1 MLLTSSAIIED
12 IRKLRKDGSAL
23 VAHYYFD
30 FNDATKRDIGGLLAS
45 LLSQLSHNSD
55 RLREILYELYKTSGD
70 RFERPKVSALEKCLK
85 TMVELPGQPPIFII
99 IDALDECPST
109 TGLPSARGE
118 VLDIVENLVRSNNP
132 NLFICITCRHE
143 QDIQTVL
150 NGLTAKSSHVSL
162 HEESGQR
169 DDIINYVRYVVN
181 TTREMQ
187 TWTKDDKE
195 LIVNTLS
202 KRAGGM

>member
-1 MLLTSSAIIED
+1 M
-12 IRKLRKDGSAL
+12 RKDGSAL

-30 FNDATKRDIGGLLAS
+30 FKDATKRDIGGLLAS

-55 RLREILYELYKTSGD
+55 RFRKILYELYKTSGD
-70 RFERPKVSALEKCLK
+70 RFERPKASALEKCLK

-99 IDALDECPST
+99 VDALDECSGT

-118 VLDIVENLVRSNNP
+118 VLDFVENLARYNNP
-132 NLFICITCRHE
+132 KLFICITCRHE

-150 NGLTAKSSHVSL
+150 NGLTPKSSHVSL

-169 DDIINYVRYVVN
+169 GDIINYVRHVVN

-187 TWTKDDKE
+187 TWSKDDKE

>member
-1 MLLTSSAIIED
+1 M
-12 IRKLRKDGSAL
+12 RKDGSAL

-30 FNDATKRDIGGLLAS
+30 FKDATKRDIGGLLAS

-55 RLREILYELYKTSGD
+55 RFRKILYELYKTSGD
-70 RFERPKVSALEKCLK
+70 RFERPKASALEKCLK

-99 IDALDECPST
+99 VDALDECSST

-118 VLDIVENLVRSNNP
+118 VLDFVEILARSNNP
-132 NLFICITCRHE
+132 KLFICITCRHE
-143 QDIQTVL
+143 QDIKTVL
-150 NGLTAKSSHVSL
+150 NGLTPKSSHVSL

-169 DDIINYVRYVVN
+169 GDIINYVRHVVN

-187 TWTKDDKE
+187 TWSKDDKE

>member
-12 IRKLRKDGSAL
+12 IRKMRKDGSAL

-30 FNDATKRDIGGLLAS
+30 FKDATKRDIGGLLAS
-45 LLSQLSHNSD
+45 LLSQLSHDSE
-55 RLREILYELYKTSGD
+55 RFRKILYELYKTSGD
-70 RFERPKVSALEKCLK
+70 RSERPKASALEKCLK

-99 IDALDECPST
+99 VDALDECSST

-118 VLDIVENLVRSNNP
+118 VLDFVENLAKPNNP

-150 NGLTAKSSHVSL
+150 NGLTPKSSHVSL
-162 HEESGQR
+162 HEESGQKH
-169 DDIINYVRYVVN
+169 DIVNYVRHVVN

-187 TWTKDDKE
+187 TWSKDDKE

>member
-12 IRKLRKDGSAL
+12 IRKMRTNGSAL

-45 LLSQLSHNSD
+45 LLSQLSHDSD
-55 RLREILYELYKTSGD
+55 CFREILYELYKMSGD
-70 RFERPKVSALEKCLK
+70 ERPKASALENCLK
-85 TMVELPGQPPIFII
+85 TMVELPEQPPIFII
-99 IDALDECPST
+99 VDALDECPST

-150 NGLTAKSSHVSL
+150 NGLTYKSSRVSL
-162 HEESGQR
+162 HEENGQR
-169 DDIINYVRYVVN
+169 DDIITYVRHIIN

-187 TWTKDDKE
+187 TWPKDDKE
-195 LIVNTLS
+195 LIFDTLS

>member
-12 IRKLRKDGSAL
+12 IRKMRKHGSAL

-30 FNDATKRDIGGLLAS
+30 FNDATKRDISGLLAS
-45 LLSQLSHNSD
+45 LLSQLSSSSD
-55 RLREILYELYKTSGD
+55 HFREMLYELYKTSSD
-70 RFERPKVSALEKCLK
+70 RFERPKASALEKCLR

-99 IDALDECPST
+99 VDALDECPSI

-118 VLDIVENLVRSNNP
+118 VLDFVENLARSNNP

-150 NGLTAKSSHVSL
+150 NGLTSESSHVSL

-169 DDIINYVRYVVN
+169 DDITKYVRHVVDTN
-181 TTREMQ
+181 RDMQ
-187 TWTKDDKE
+187 AWPKGDKE

-202 KRAGGM
+202 RRAGGM